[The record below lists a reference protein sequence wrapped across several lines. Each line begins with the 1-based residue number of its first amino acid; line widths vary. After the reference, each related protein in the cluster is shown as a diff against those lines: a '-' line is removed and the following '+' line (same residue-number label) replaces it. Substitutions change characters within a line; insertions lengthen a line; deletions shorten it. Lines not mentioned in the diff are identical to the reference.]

1 MSSTTGVW
9 SQNPRFI
16 IVSPIIQEFKIKHFS
31 TSMTSPSLRNIGDI
45 GISIDFNFDNSPE
58 LSKFLQKYQ
67 DNSKINAYISSFY
80 FMGCIITNIL
90 WGENDIVD
98 VEMRA
103 DYFIDNS
110 AVPPGILIELRNKTI
125 DDILDIKV

>member
-16 IVSPIIQEFKIKHFS
+16 IVSPIIQEFKIKH
-31 TSMTSPSLRNIGDI
+31 
-45 GISIDFNFDNSPE
+45 FNFDNSPE